1 MKLNCIKVDEAVSL
15 LSDLETGVSRSPV
28 SEPFTLILEGHKTR
42 DAAARV
48 GTLVFSLLILN

>member
-1 MKLNCIKVDEAVSL
+1 M
-15 LSDLETGVSRSPV
+15 SPV